1 MRARRVLTLAAGL
14 GLAASFAGAAPKK
27 AAPAT
32 PPAPDVFLGYSYTEA
47 GDASL
52 NGIGLQGTL
61 PVGDTFRLVL
71 DLSGHDGSFAGAD
84 FDQIGLMAGGPLES
98 ATRTVAALRRRA
110 RGRRPHVAQRR
121 HGRRVRERLRL
132 GLGIRSRRRPRLR
145 AERALVGARPV
156 PPAAPVGAR
165 ETGTP
170 IPASRSASST
180 GSAGNSQRRLLR

>member
-1 MRARRVLTLAAGL
+1 MRSRRVLTLAAGL
-14 GLAASFAGAAPKK
+14 GLAASLAGAAPKK

-84 FDQIGLMAGGPLES
+84 FDQIGLMAGGRWSPL
-98 ATRTVAALRRRA
+98 
-110 RGRRPHVAQRR
+110 RGRLQPFADGLV
-121 HGRRVRERLRL
+121 GIVRTSLSVDTGDASVSDSDSDWGFALGGGLDYGLSERWSVRGLFHLRL
-132 GLGIRSRRRPRLR
+132 LSGEGNWDADPRFAVGFVYRLGR
-145 AERALVGARPV
+145 
-156 PPAAPVGAR
+156 
-165 ETGTP
+165 
-170 IPASRSASST
+170 
-180 GSAGNSQRRLLR
+180 

>member
-14 GLAASFAGAAPKK
+14 GLAASLAGAAPQK

-61 PVGDTFRLVL
+61 PVGDNFRLLL

-84 FDQIGLMAGGPLES
+84 FDQIGAPGRRALES
-98 ATRTVAALRRRA
+98 ATGTAAAVRRRA
-110 RGRRPHVAQRR
+110 RRPRPHVAERR

-132 GLGIRSRRRPRLR
+132 GLGIRSR
-145 AERALVGARPV
+145 E
-156 PPAAPVGAR
+156 AAST
-165 ETGTP
+165 TG
-170 IPASRSASST
+170 
-180 GSAGNSQRRLLR
+180 

>member
-14 GLAASFAGAAPKK
+14 GLAASLAGAAPKK

-84 FDQIGLMAGGPLES
+84 FDQIGLMAGGRWSPL
-98 ATRTVAALRRRA
+98 
-110 RGRRPHVAQRR
+110 RGRLRPFGDGLV
-121 HGRRVRERLRL
+121 GLVRTSLSVDTGDASVSDSDSDWGFALGGGLDFGLSDRWSVRGLFHLRL
-132 GLGIRSRRRPRLR
+132 LSGEGNWDSDPRFAVGVVYRLGR
-145 AERALVGARPV
+145 
-156 PPAAPVGAR
+156 
-165 ETGTP
+165 
-170 IPASRSASST
+170 
-180 GSAGNSQRRLLR
+180 